1 MSAWVHSIHVV
12 SVAYNVM
19 TETHSDEL
27 DKGAVLLFEIA
38 TLYITYYLRGE
49 YQLLKL
55 NVFTQFRRNH
65 KIPLPLLHERYFV
78 LLQEIF
84 LSLRPVSRNIS
95 LYLKVRTKKVLNI
108 LTS

>member
-1 MSAWVHSIHVV
+1 MSAWARSIHVV

-19 TETHSDEL
+19 TETQSDEL

-65 KIPLPLLHERYFV
+65 KIPLPL
-78 LLQEIF
+78 
-84 LSLRPVSRNIS
+84 
-95 LYLKVRTKKVLNI
+95 YLKVRTKKFLMYCHLNEAPPAVCV
-108 LTS
+108 SA